1 MLYHLRLKRASL
13 IKIQYVTWKIKL
25 KKTLRK
31 IKSTILQNIY
41 SKLYPS
47 GLCLDKFCGTTK
59 IRKLST
65 DNVDAL
71 IWEMISNRRTATY
84 QTVKY

>member
-1 MLYHLRLKRASL
+1 M
-13 IKIQYVTWKIKL
+13 
-25 KKTLRK
+25 
-31 IKSTILQNIY
+31 ILQNIY